1 VALVDAHCGRLD
13 AARSVGEEMLA
24 WAAAG
29 GDRWV
34 EMSACAVLGFSAL
47 SAGQLQHAREW
58 FDRWWTN
65 SEAEGVIDPGVS
77 RFHGDHIEALIGL
90 GAMSE
95 AVTQTQI
102 LEARAET
109 AGRISATAIARRC
122 RALIAAT
129 TGDQAEAIAL
139 TEAALELHAQ
149 VPIEFDVAR
158 TILTK
163 GIIHRRAKEKSAARR
178 CLVEA
183 EERFAELGADAFV
196 ARTASELDRIGTRV
210 TSSLELTVTERRIA
224 ELAASGLTNRQ
235 VAERAFMSAKSVE
248 ANLARVYRKLGIS
261 SRAELGAKMLHVE

>member
-1 VALVDAHCGRLD
+1 
-13 AARSVGEEMLA
+13 
-24 WAAAG
+24 
-29 GDRWV
+29 
-34 EMSACAVLGFSAL
+34 MS
-47 SAGQLQHAREW
+47 AREW

-196 ARTASELDRIGTRV
+196 ARTASELERIGTRV